1 MFIRDVDEGLE
12 KLLRERL
19 PLPEHIGD
27 ISFDPPTGTWSA
39 QLSRLTVNL
48 FLYHLDRS
56 SQPTPCAAAP
66 LRRQRPPERRGA
78 QPMIELGYLVS
89 AWAGS
94 PRDEHQLLGDVTS
107 LLAGLANLPPEY
119 RTPALNSTVMLA
131 FGTDDFTRPRDVWQA
146 STVSSSRAQCSRRP
160 SRPTP
165 GSGRTRR
172 RPSIGSRCSARRSPR
187 ACPEPAGS
195 ARFRRRTAGGGVQGR
210 GDRLP
215 LLGRQFVLAL
225 AAGDRLGVDAGI
237 GASGHRADRDA
248 VTGSR

>member
-12 KLLRERL
+12 KLLRARL

-56 SQPTPCAAAP
+56 TQPTRAP
-66 LRRQRPPERRGA
+66 QRRIDANGRAERRGA

-107 LLAGLANLPPEY
+107 LLAGLANLPAEFS
-119 RTPALNSTVMLA
+119 TPALNSTVSLN
-131 FGTDDFTRPRDVWQA
+131 FGTDDFTRPRDVWQGVNGQLKACGVLKATVA
-146 STVSSSRAQCSRRP
+146 SDTWEWEDQAPAVDRIAVLSSP
-160 SRPTP
+160 
-165 GSGRTRR
+165 
-172 RPSIGSRCSARRSPR
+172 IPR
-187 ACPEPAGS
+187 A
-195 ARFRRRTAGGGVQGR
+195 
-210 GDRLP
+210 L
-215 LLGRQFVLAL
+215 
-225 AAGDRLGVDAGI
+225 
-237 GASGHRADRDA
+237 
-248 VTGSR
+248 